1 MMLWS
6 QTLSGKVFTDDD
18 DDNALAGDEWALKH
32 T

>member
-18 DDNALAGDEWALKH
+18 VNALAGDEWALKH